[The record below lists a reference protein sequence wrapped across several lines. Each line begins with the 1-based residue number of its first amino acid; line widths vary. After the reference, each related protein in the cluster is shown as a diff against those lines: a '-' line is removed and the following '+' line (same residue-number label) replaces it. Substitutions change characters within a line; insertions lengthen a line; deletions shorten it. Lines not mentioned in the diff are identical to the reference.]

1 MSHNQ
6 AAVALRCGL
15 DIDTTPSDALM
26 AAGCGLGLAIA
37 DSMADAGD
45 YADNDTSHGFDLLDD
60 WEYPE

>member
-6 AAVALRCGL
+6 AAVALRYGF

-45 YADNDTSHGFDLLDD
+45 YADNDTGHGFRVLED
-60 WEYPE
+60 WEYEE